1 MIAIINNS
9 FIDSKCVAF
18 FRAYLVTILK
28 ALVKA
33 FDLVDFNIVPVKKNI
48 ATLSNALWLNVPPD
62 NSRSNYLISSKK
74 THRYQ

>member
-1 MIAIINNS
+1 
-9 FIDSKCVAF
+9 
-18 FRAYLVTILK
+18 L

-48 ATLSNALWLNVPPD
+48 ATLSNALWLNVPG

-74 THRYQ
+74 AHSRINSFHDLQIFKFEGVDYF